1 MSDINTKTFGGIQV
15 AVGGFPDG
23 RPRVRDV
30 DLGEWLGLARPTNI
44 RNSIKKLISDRF
56 INDSDVARVTCKPSV
71 GPDASPEF
79 GREVTEFWL
88 TETQAMIVTARS
100 ESPKAVGMMQML
112 VAIFEA
118 VTADQKRAGKI
129 LELCFT
135 EVPRRVRSR
144 FVPLLCGISRI
155 RGCGVWWH
163 RQPARMGPRHCQ
175 EGLLLGVPRP
185 SPARAPPHSEPRP
198 HGILSRLLL
207 LHRRGAPRAR
217 PRAPGRRG
225 IARVRHGHASHR
237 NRSGLRVTSELVSV
251 GHASGGKHASFITG
265 KAEKGSHVALVRGTV
280 ILRLMPVRTSDR
292 LPCANR
298 ADGFSAGFSCHWTA
312 GQRMCYPWALPKK
325 RARRRWKRPL
335 AQHHRKEWF
344 PMTQRKD
351 SNPNATRA
359 SRFWS
364 IVNPAS
370 VVGVWS

>member
-56 INDSDVARVTCKPSV
+56 LNDSDVARVTCKPSV

-155 RGCGVWWH
+155 RGCEYDGTGSPPGWARDIAKKAYCWAFPDR
-163 RQPARMGPRHCQ
+163 RQQ
-175 EGLLLGVPRP
+175 E
-185 SPARAPPHSEPRP
+185 
-198 HGILSRLLL
+198 
-207 LHRRGAPRAR
+207 HRRTLNPD
-217 PRAPGRRG
+217 PT
-225 IARVRHGHASHR
+225 ASSR
-237 NRSGLRVTSELVSV
+237 DYYYCTDEGLRVLDRVLQDGEAFASV
-251 GHASGGKHASFITG
+251 AQNFDHWCDMMDRRSFDAG
-265 KAEKGSHVALVRGTV
+265 LQLSFLVRGALT
-280 ILRLMPVRTSDR
+280 
-292 LPCANR
+292 
-298 ADGFSAGFSCHWTA
+298 DGEA
-312 GQRMCYPWALPKK
+312 
-325 RARRRWKRPL
+325 
-335 AQHHRKEWF
+335 
-344 PMTQRKD
+344 
-351 SNPNATRA
+351 
-359 SRFWS
+359 
-364 IVNPAS
+364 
-370 VVGVWS
+370 